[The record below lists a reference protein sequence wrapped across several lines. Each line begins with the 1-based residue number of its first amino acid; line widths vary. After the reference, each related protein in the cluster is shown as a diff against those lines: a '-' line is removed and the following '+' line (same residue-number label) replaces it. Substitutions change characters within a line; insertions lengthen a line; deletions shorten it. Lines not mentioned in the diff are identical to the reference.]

1 MTNPLFQHIIEGN
14 IEAYSG
20 LYKEYYKKFYNYG
33 KKFTD
38 NKELIEDSIQEVFL
52 DLWNRKE
59 KLSHVESPNYYLY
72 SSFRYTLLKKIKQRD
87 KIVLGEAENDEHA
100 FSAESIIIDKELNEE
115 MRGKLNEAIKSLTG
129 RQVEAVFLRF
139 YEGLS
144 YPEVAAMLNISVK
157 ATYKIVARSISALKE
172 KILFLLIIMLEFV
185 NLKIDRFL

>member
-14 IEAYSG
+14 IEAYTG

-33 KKFTD
+33 RKFTD
-38 NKELIEDSIQEVFL
+38 NKDLIEDSIQEVFL
-52 DLWNRKE
+52 DLWSRREN
-59 KLSHVESPNYYLY
+59 LSHVESPNYYLY

-87 KIVLGEAENDEHA
+87 KIVFDEAESEEHA
-100 FSAESIIIDKELNEE
+100 FSAESIIVDKELNEE
-115 MRGKLNEAIKSLTG
+115 MRTKLNEAIKTLTG
-129 RQVEAVFLRF
+129 RQIEAVFLRF

-172 KILFLLIIMLEFV
+172 KILLLLIIILELV
-185 NLKIDRFL
+185 NIKMN